1 MAEQACAFAGRVDG
15 AVAATERQALW
26 MEALRAAGIWTGIRK
41 TLVCPRRS
49 SAKRRT
55 ARTGTAMVIA
65 GFVDACRFVRS
76 WMFHRDEIS
85 RLRGRCRVLPTRT
98 VYATS
103 APRETVLG
111 PVILTNLALAREYLD
126 RVFNAHRPELAAEY
140 LTPHVRWHGGTL
152 GTIEGPDNVL
162 ALLQGFI
169 GGLPDLSAFEQDA
182 LAQGDLVAMRFVI
195 DAATCSTSHTR
206 PSRVSVGR

>member
-1 MAEQACAFAGRVDG
+1 MAEQACAFAGRVEG
-15 AVAATERQALW
+15 AVAATERHARW

-55 ARTGTAMVIA
+55 ARTGMAMVIA
-65 GFVDACRFVRS
+65 GFLDACRFVRS

-85 RLRGRCRVLPTRT
+85 RLRGRCRVLRTRT

-111 PVILTNLALAREYLD
+111 PVILTASPRRCAGASSFTVRRCVTWPPRLRTHFHTVGSEAVWVD
-126 RVFNAHRPELAAEY
+126 RPS
-140 LTPHVRWHGGTL
+140 
-152 GTIEGPDNVL
+152 
-162 ALLQGFI
+162 
-169 GGLPDLSAFEQDA
+169 LSASDVLSVTRGLAIDTEAGSCWHAAGTATCTPVSRRCTVVSRRLDA
-182 LAQGDLVAMRFVI
+182 L
-195 DAATCSTSHTR
+195 
-206 PSRVSVGR
+206 